1 MEKAKGM
8 KRNLQSVAASLS
20 AVAAQLPTQNVPVSG
35 PPRPAAVDAPASAE
49 PVVQFS
55 FGLRKSQRREL
66 QRLAAD
72 ADMTMRAFILG
83 ALRDRGLTVTEEDL
97 LDLRRKG

>member
-1 MEKAKGM
+1 MM
-8 KRNLQSVAASLS
+8 KKDLRSVAASLS
-20 AVAAQLPTQNVPVSG
+20 LVAQSLPTQHVATTPTVVAND
-35 PPRPAAVDAPASAE
+35 RPAATSTE

-66 QRLAAD
+66 QRLSAD
-72 ADMTMRAFILG
+72 ADMTMRAFILN
-83 ALRDRGLTVTEEDL
+83 ALKEKGLTVTEEDL

>member
-1 MEKAKGM
+1 MVKKDL
-8 KRNLQSVAASLS
+8 RSVAASLS
-20 AVAAQLPTQNVPVSG
+20 SVAASLPTQHIAVVPSVIAND
-35 PPRPAAVDAPASAE
+35 RLAPASTE
-49 PVVQFS
+49 PIVQFS

-72 ADMTMRAFILG
+72 ADMTMRAFILN
-83 ALRDRGLTVTEEDL
+83 ALKENGLSVTEEDL

>member
-1 MEKAKGM
+1 MAK
-8 KRNLQSVAASLS
+8 KDFRSVAASLTT
-20 AVAAQLPTQNVPVSG
+20 VAAHLPTQHVEPS
-35 PPRPAAVDAPASAE
+35 RPTLAVAPTPTE

-55 FGLRKSQRREL
+55 FGLRKSQRKEL

-72 ADMTMRAFILG
+72 ADMTMRAILH
-83 ALRDRGLTVTEEDL
+83 ALQERGLSVTDDDL

>member
-1 MEKAKGM
+1 MAK
-8 KRNLQSVAASLS
+8 KDLRSVAASLTG
-20 AVAAQLPTQNVPVSG
+20 VAAALPTQNVFT
-35 PPRPAAVDAPASAE
+35 PPTLVVGAPDQAE

-83 ALRDRGLTVTEEDL
+83 ALREKGLTVTEEDM
-97 LDLRRKG
+97 LDLRKRS

>member
-1 MEKAKGM
+1 M
-8 KRNLQSVAASLS
+8 KKNLQSVAASLS
-20 AVAAQLPTQNVPVSG
+20 AVAAQLPTQHVQPAAAARPVPVE
-35 PPRPAAVDAPASAE
+35 ASASTE
-49 PVVQFS
+49 LVVQFS

-72 ADMTMRAFILG
+72 ADMTMRAFILS
-83 ALRDRGLTVTEEDL
+83 ALKERGLTVTEEDL

>member
-1 MEKAKGM
+1 MVKKDL
-8 KRNLQSVAASLS
+8 RSVAASLS
-20 AVAAQLPTQNVPVSG
+20 SVAASLPTQHIAVVPSVIAND
-35 PPRPAAVDAPASAE
+35 RPAQASTE
-49 PVVQFS
+49 PIVQFS

-72 ADMTMRAFILG
+72 ADMTMRAFILN
-83 ALRDRGLTVTEEDL
+83 ALKENGLSVTEEDL

>member
-1 MEKAKGM
+1 MVKKDL
-8 KRNLQSVAASLS
+8 RSVAASLS
-20 AVAAQLPTQNVPVSG
+20 SVAASLPTQHIAVVPSVVSND
-35 PPRPAAVDAPASAE
+35 RPTSSSTE

-72 ADMTMRAFILG
+72 ADMTMRAFILN
-83 ALRDRGLTVTEEDL
+83 ALKEKGLTVTDDDL